1 MAKKSTKQSAWGLF
15 REFEQSGNCG
25 QLPQWEFLWQ
35 TLESTGLNYD
45 LLEPIQHDS
54 GTLFQ
59 SMLLGLYAYA
69 PSSRAFIQD
78 MVEAYGAQGNLV
90 RGILDAT
97 ASEQYFPDLFMEQ
110 MDDLFEWG
118 MAHGGRFDRLPSVN
132 KVRPDISQWVY
143 DKTCKHKGG
152 KAWLIQH
159 GSLHDLCSVGISLLR
174 DCGRS
179 DLVAQFGQLANYQE
193 REAWMYGWLK
203 EEFGLKVAFPKAFR
217 ESRYHSTNP
226 AQALYSY
233 LDLAEMFTG
242 GDILKL
248 VGLHRESSSEAT
260 RNMSKTAMLL
270 ILSQPKYWDILA
282 GAERSLMAHWRK
294 SGVLDDVQWMQLVE
308 TTDAQ
313 KEGFLARDLGL

>member
-1 MAKKSTKQSAWGLF
+1 MAKKTIKQSGWGLF
-15 REFEQSGNCG
+15 REFEQSGNCR
-25 QLPQWEFLWQ
+25 QLSQWEVLWQ

-59 SMLLGLYAYA
+59 DMLLGLYAYA
-69 PSSRAFIQD
+69 PSSRAFIQE
-78 MVEAYGAQGNLV
+78 MVEAYGAQGNIV

-97 ASEQYFPDLFMEQ
+97 SSEQYFPDLFMEQ

-118 MAHGGRFDRLPSVN
+118 MAHGGRFDRLPRAN
-132 KVRPDISQWVY
+132 EVRPHISQWVY
-143 DKTCKHKGG
+143 EKVCKHKGG
-152 KAWLIQH
+152 KGWLIQH
-159 GSLHDLCSVGISLLR
+159 GSLHDLCSVGTRLLQ
-174 DCGRS
+174 DFGRG
-179 DLVAQFGQLANYQE
+179 DLSMQFGQLPNYRE
-193 REAWMYGWLK
+193 RECWMYAWLK
-203 EEFGLKVAFPKAFR
+203 DEFGLKVAFPKAFK
-217 ESRYHSTNP
+217 ESSHHSVNP
-226 AQALYSY
+226 DRALYSY

-248 VGLHRESSSEAT
+248 VGLHRQSSSEVT
-260 RNMSKTAMLL
+260 RNISKTAMLL
-270 ILSQPKYWDILA
+270 ILNQPKYWDILA
-282 GAERSLMAHWRK
+282 GADRSLMAHWRK